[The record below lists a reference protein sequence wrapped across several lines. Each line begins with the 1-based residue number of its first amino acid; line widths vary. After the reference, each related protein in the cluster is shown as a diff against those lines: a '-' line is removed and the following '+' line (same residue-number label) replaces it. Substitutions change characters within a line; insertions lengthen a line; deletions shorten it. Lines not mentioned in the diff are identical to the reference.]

1 MEEENITEN
10 GFDIENKSSS
20 YNLLILK
27 YAVKNKEK
35 MSPKITNWKYLHSS
49 AEITAL
55 CDTKDGVYIF
65 GGDYSKNKKNFIDDK
80 KDNTEVVLNTENDY
94 YSGNN
99 GVICKYNESS
109 KLEWYTQIEG
119 KGSSKI
125 NSIIETEDGFI
136 VSETY
141 NGQNIIEENVITS
154 EGENGTVLIK
164 YTKDYKIEWIKKI
177 KSLYVNSM
185 IKTQDSGFILAGSFD
200 EDVEIDGIKT
210 LINKIDKDACIV
222 KFNSNG
228 ELEWARSECGEIGD
242 DEFYSITTE
251 DGIDGYCMKKFITIN

>member
-1 MEEENITEN
+1 M
-10 GFDIENKSSS
+10 
-20 YNLLILK
+20 
-27 YAVKNKEK
+27 
-35 MSPKITNWKYLHSS
+35 
-49 AEITAL
+49 
-55 CDTKDGVYIF
+55 
-65 GGDYSKNKKNFIDDK
+65 
-80 KDNTEVVLNTENDY
+80 
-94 YSGNN
+94 
-99 GVICKYNESS
+99 
-109 KLEWYTQIEG
+109 
-119 KGSSKI
+119 
-125 NSIIETEDGFI
+125 
-136 VSETY
+136 
-141 NGQNIIEENVITS
+141 ITS

-242 DEFYSITTE
+242 DEFYSIIQDKDGGFLVSGYNIITTQKYGGIYKINCGIVIKYNSNGDKIWSKTL
-251 DGIDGYCMKKFITIN
+251 DGNGSNNSIRCVSILENGDYVLGISYYRYFKIDEFEAGERNVYSGDDCYVTAIVIFDRSGNVKSTKTYSEKKSEE